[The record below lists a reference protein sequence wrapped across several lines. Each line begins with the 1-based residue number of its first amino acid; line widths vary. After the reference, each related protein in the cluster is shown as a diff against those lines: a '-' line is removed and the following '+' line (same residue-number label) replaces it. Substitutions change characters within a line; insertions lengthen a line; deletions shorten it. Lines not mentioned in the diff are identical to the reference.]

1 MCARGHAAVGKLE
14 KLTVFGDDYDTHDG
28 TGVRDYIHIV
38 DLAKGHVAAVDK
50 IQEIEGEEVY
60 NLGTGRERRMRLA
73 GVVHVAGVA
82 VAHAHCRGR

>member
-1 MCARGHAAVGKLE
+1 LAVGKLE

-50 IQEIEGEEVY
+50 IAEIEGEEVY
-60 NLGTGRERRMRLA
+60 NLGTGASMKNEGAAGQNLARGKPEGERVLEQ
-73 GVVHVAGVA
+73 
-82 VAHAHCRGR
+82 

>member
-1 MCARGHAAVGKLE
+1 VAVGKLE

-50 IQEIEGEEVY
+50 ISEISGEQVLPHSY
-60 NLGTGRERRMRLA
+60 TLSLSLTKTQALKRIS
-73 GVVHVAGVA
+73 
-82 VAHAHCRGR
+82 